1 MKHAN
6 VSLFIPH
13 LGCKHQCSF
22 CNQKKISGTQ
32 KPPDAEDVRT
42 VCEAFAQKD
51 ASRFEYAE
59 LAFFGGSFTAIGR
72 DYSERLLNAA
82 APYVR
87 DGVFKGIRISTR
99 PDCIDEEILAYLS
112 DYGVTAIELGAQSM
126 RGHVLQLNGRGH
138 TPGDVEKAARMIK
151 AAGFSLGLQMMTGLY
166 GADEQDD
173 LYTARALA
181 ALEPD
186 TMRIYPTLVLQGTRL
201 ETLWRAGDYVPQTL
215 GQAVGLGARLL
226 GLFEEKGIRVIRV
239 GLHAELSL
247 EQALCAGP
255 YHPAMRELCEGALM
269 RMRAREQLFSLPK
282 GAYRLQC
289 APKAISKLKG
299 HGARPVAYFAQFGY
313 DIHIDIN
320 ASLNGMELLV
330 LPEDA

>member
-22 CNQKKISGTQ
+22 CNQNQISGTQ

-51 ASRFEYAE
+51 ASRFECAE
-59 LAFFGGSFTAIGR
+59 LAFFGGSFTAIDR
-72 DYSERLLNAA
+72 DYSDRLLNAA

-87 DGVFKGIRISTR
+87 NGVFAGIRVSTR

-112 DYGVTAIELGAQSM
+112 GYGVTAIELGAQSM

-138 TPGDVEKAARMIK
+138 TPGDVEKAAQMIK

-186 TMRIYPTLVLQGTRL
+186 TMRIYPTLVDRKS
-201 ETLWRAGDYVPQTL
+201 V
-215 GQAVGLGARLL
+215 V
-226 GLFEEKGIRVIRV
+226 
-239 GLHAELSL
+239 
-247 EQALCAGP
+247 
-255 YHPAMRELCEGALM
+255 
-269 RMRAREQLFSLPK
+269 
-282 GAYRLQC
+282 
-289 APKAISKLKG
+289 
-299 HGARPVAYFAQFGY
+299 
-313 DIHIDIN
+313 
-320 ASLNGMELLV
+320 
-330 LPEDA
+330 